1 MAMEA
6 VGRLLEKLEI
16 RTRRWE
22 RVLAKSRGAEMG
34 EEGCAGQETAG
45 GRSEWVTVN

>member
-6 VGRLLEKLEI
+6 VGRVLGKLEI

-22 RVLAKSRGAEMG
+22 RVLAKSRGAEMR
-34 EEGCAGQETAG
+34 EEECAGQDTAG
-45 GRSEWVTVN
+45 GRSG